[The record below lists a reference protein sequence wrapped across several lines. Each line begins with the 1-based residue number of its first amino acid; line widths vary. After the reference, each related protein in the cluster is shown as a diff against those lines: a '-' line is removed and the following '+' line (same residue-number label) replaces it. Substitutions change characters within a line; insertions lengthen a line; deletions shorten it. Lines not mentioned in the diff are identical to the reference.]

1 MVNGYLTEE
10 QRKHWDEQ
18 GYLIV
23 KRVLSPRRSE
33 HCWRLSI
40 RLLRTTSGKR
50 MVQRHPS
57 LVEVLSPSFGLLKEQ
72 MRWMS

>member
-23 KRVLSPRRSE
+23 KQVLSPDEVRT
-33 HCWRLSI
+33 
-40 RLLRTTSGKR
+40 LLESVDSVIEGYVRETDGPDAPGS
-50 MVQRHPS
+50 
-57 LVEVLSPSFGLLKEQ
+57 VEALSPSSERLKEQ
-72 MRWMS
+72 MR